1 MRICAIIFC
10 LLLYSCDECDESQKN
25 WSTQLSCVERR
36 TFYDWDKIVRP
47 KGDEIYFGIGVVY
60 YQQCLPGKAQE
71 ELNIHLSKFYLNR
84 SVVMNKDTIPEYTDM
99 LYSIHLQHLLTLY
112 KDVDAFFNY
121 PQYLIKVN
129 NSSKFLLGDY
139 VCYFEGVTNSGH
151 HFKDSSIVSV
161 Q

>member
-1 MRICAIIFC
+1 
-10 LLLYSCDECDESQKN
+10 
-25 WSTQLSCVERR
+25 
-36 TFYDWDKIVRP
+36 
-47 KGDEIYFGIGVVY
+47 
-60 YQQCLPGKAQE
+60 
-71 ELNIHLSKFYLNR
+71 
-84 SVVMNKDTIPEYTDM
+84 MNKDTIPEYTDM